1 MICTLTRCFLAPH
14 SRRVWAAVTAAVSVA
29 ALTRVIHL
37 SAATSCEALIAQHL
51 DRAVVA
57 NAETVPANAP
67 PFYVARSFC
76 RVQITLTPT
85 ADSDIRAEVWLPIG
99 HWNGKFEA
107 VGNGDAA
114 GVISYDDMAD
124 AMARGFAT
132 SSTDTGHVGN
142 SMAFAL
148 GHHEKYVDFGYR
160 ALHEMTV
167 KAKAIVT
174 AYYGRPPREA
184 YWNGCSQG
192 GRQGITEAAR
202 YPSDYDG
209 VIAGAPAI
217 EHMRLH
223 AARLALNLLVHRSG
237 DSDIPPEKYAL
248 IHRAVL
254 DACDANDGVRDG
266 LIADP
271 TRCHFDPARL
281 ECKGSDEATCL
292 TSAQVETARAMYA
305 PLKDAATGRTV
316 LPALLEPG
324 SELGWGRLAGPEP
337 LRNAI
342 EPFKYVVFNDPLWDW
357 HTFRLTSDL
366 PRALQADAGV
376 IDFTDPDL
384 HAFFAHG
391 GRLLM
396 YHGWADPQIPP
407 LDTIDY
413 FNAVLKTSGE
423 SARGRSI
430 QLYML
435 PGVNHCGGGEGP
447 DRFDAVAALDE
458 WLDTGRA
465 PAYIIATR
473 GADATVARTRPLCPY
488 PERATY
494 VGSGSIDQAGN
505 FRCHVDAAGR
515 RDRPTSRDSR

>member
-1 MICTLTRCFLAPH
+1 M
-14 SRRVWAAVTAAVSVA
+14 V
-29 ALTRVIHL
+29 ALTRVL
-37 SAATSCEALIAQHL
+37 DVSASTSCEALAAQPL
-51 DRAVVA
+51 DRAVVTRA
-57 NAETVPANAP
+57 VTVAADTA
-67 PFYVARSFC
+67 PFYVARPFC
-76 RVQITLTPT
+76 RIQITMTPT
-85 ADSDIRAEVWLPIG
+85 SDSDIRAEVWLPIG

-114 GVISYDDMAD
+114 GVISYDDMAV
-124 AMARGFAT
+124 AIARGFAT

-142 SMAFAL
+142 SLAFAL
-148 GHHEKYVDFGYR
+148 GHHEKYIDFGYR
-160 ALHEMTV
+160 ALHEMTM
-167 KAKAIVT
+167 KAKMIIAT
-174 AYYGRPPREA
+174 YYGRPPREA

-237 DSDIPPEKYAL
+237 DSYIPSEKYAL

-254 DACDANDGVRDG
+254 DACDANDGIRDG

-281 ECKGSDEATCL
+281 ACTGGDAPTCL
-292 TSAQVETARAMYA
+292 TSAQVETARALYA
-305 PLKDAATGRTV
+305 PLKDASTGRIV
-316 LPALLEPG
+316 SPELLEPG

-342 EPFKYVVFNDPLWDW
+342 EPFKYVVFNDPSWDW
-357 HTFRLTSDL
+357 HAFRLTTDL
-366 PRALQADAGV
+366 PRALRADGGV
-376 IDFTDPDL
+376 INFTDPDL
-384 HAFFAHG
+384 HAFFARG
-391 GRLLM
+391 GKLLL

-413 FNAVLKTSGE
+413 FNAVLNASGS

-435 PGVNHCGGGEGP
+435 PGVNHCEGGEGP

-458 WLDTGRA
+458 WFDTGRA
-465 PAYIIATR
+465 PARIVATR
-473 GADATVARTRPLCPY
+473 GTDGTGALTRPLCPY
-488 PERATY
+488 PQRAVY
-494 VGSGSIDQAGN
+494 SGSGSLDQATN
-505 FRCHVDAAGR
+505 FLCRIE
-515 RDRPTSRDSR
+515 

>member
-1 MICTLTRCFLAPH
+1 MTRSFFPRPH
-14 SRRVWAAVTAAVSVA
+14 RRLWTVATAAIFVA
-29 ALTRVIHL
+29 ALTRVMHV
-37 SAATSCEALIAQHL
+37 SAVTSCEALATQHL

-57 NAETVPANAP
+57 GAATVAAGEP
-67 PFYVARSFC
+67 PFYVSRPFC
-76 RVQITLTPT
+76 RVQITMAPT

-114 GVISYDDMAD
+114 GVISYDDMAS
-124 AMARGFAT
+124 AIARGFAT
-132 SSTDTGHVGN
+132 SSTDTGHAGN

-160 ALHEMTV
+160 ALHEMTL
-167 KAKAIVT
+167 KAKAIIAT
-174 AYYGRPPREA
+174 FYGRPPIEA

-223 AARLALNLLVHRSG
+223 AARLALNLLVHRSD
-237 DSDIPPEKYAL
+237 DSYIPSEKYAL

-254 DACDANDGVRDG
+254 DACDANDGVKDG

-281 ECKGSDEATCL
+281 ACTAGDAPTCL
-292 TSAQVETARAMYA
+292 TPPQVETVRALYA
-305 PLKDAATGRTV
+305 PLKDASTGRIV
-316 LPALLEPG
+316 SPALLEPG

-337 LRNAI
+337 LRNAV
-342 EPFKYVVFNDPLWDW
+342 EPFKYIVFNDPSWDW
-357 HTFRLTSDL
+357 HTFRLMPDL

-376 IDFTDPDL
+376 INFTDPDL
-384 HAFFAHG
+384 HAFFARG

-413 FNAVLKTSGE
+413 FNAVLKASGE
-423 SARGRSI
+423 SARGRSV

-435 PGVNHCGGGEGP
+435 PGVNHCEGGEGP
-447 DRFDAVAALDE
+447 DRFDAIAALDE
-458 WLDTGRA
+458 WFDTGHA
-465 PAYIIATR
+465 PARIVATR
-473 GADATVARTRPLCPY
+473 KANAAVARTRPLCPY
-488 PERATY
+488 PQRAIY
-494 VGSGSIDQAGN
+494 VGSGSIDQAEN
-505 FRCHVDAAGR
+505 FRCQTDTPARGN
-515 RDRPTSRDSR
+515 P